1 MIYVINGKPYVKVA
15 NYYKEVSVEKKGNE
29 YSVKPVG
36 GIETRVEKPKSN
48 EVTEVSVSD
57 FYLNKNKFSS
67 GKGSSKSLE
76 MNMDKINDID

>member
-36 GIETRVEKPKSN
+36 GRETRIENPKSN

-57 FYLNKNKFSS
+57 FYDKNKFSS
-67 GKGSSKSLE
+67 GKGSSESLE
-76 MNMDKINDID
+76 MNMDKIIDIN

>member
-36 GIETRVEKPKSN
+36 GRETRIENPKSN

-57 FYLNKNKFSS
+57 FYDKNKFSS

-76 MNMDKINDID
+76 MNMNKIIDIN

>member
-36 GIETRVEKPKSN
+36 
-48 EVTEVSVSD
+48 
-57 FYLNKNKFSS
+57 
-67 GKGSSKSLE
+67 
-76 MNMDKINDID
+76 

>member
-36 GIETRVEKPKSN
+36 GRETRIENPKSN

-57 FYLNKNKFSS
+57 FYDKNKFSS
-67 GKGSSKSLE
+67 GKGSNKSLE
-76 MNMDKINDID
+76 MNMDKIIDIN